1 MKTTTLLGDPS
12 LSVDPGEQVRRTIR
26 VHNTGGV
33 VDRFTVDVIGD
44 AAAWTE
50 VTPAAVNLLPDGH
63 VEVDVVFSPPRSTAV
78 LAGQHHVGV
87 RVRSREDP
95 DSSSVE
101 EVVVEVG
108 AFAELDAELLPSRR
122 RSRRGA
128 RYRLAVE
135 NSGNTPMRVGID
147 PFDPEDDLVD
157 IRLNRESFT
166 LHPATVAL
174 VAVKVRPYRRFLRGE
189 PRPHPFELRL
199 AAEPA
204 VESDVEWTPLTVKG
218 ELVQERLLPG
228 WVLPVLAL
236 LLVLAVALGA
246 LWFTVVAPGIKSI
259 ASEQASGAAAD
270 ASLAASIANAAADKA
285 NGSAQDAAAD
295 LSSAAAITSTTP
307 PPTPSPLSFRVA
319 TFAAPTTDGS
329 FQRFGYAAPGGKAL
343 EIGDIVLQNPRGDV
357 GYLRVLIGETVLLE
371 TGLANFHD
379 LTYAYSTRLRVPA
392 GQQLVV
398 AVNCVTPG
406 QGSARCTAAASFS
419 AMLQP

>member
-174 VAVKVRPYRRFLRGE
+174 VLSLI
-189 PRPHPFELRL
+189 HRL

>member
-1 MKTTTLLGDPS
+1 MKTSTLLGDPT
-12 LSVDPGEQVRRTIR
+12 LTVEPGDQVRCAVR
-26 VHNTGGV
+26 VHNAGGV
-33 VDRFTVDVIGD
+33 VDQFTVDVIGD

-50 VTPAAVNLLPDGH
+50 VTPASVNLMPDGH
-63 VEVDVVFSPPRSTAV
+63 VEVEVVFSPPRSTDVA
-78 LAGQHHVGV
+78 AGQHHVGL

-108 AFAELDAELLPSRR
+108 AFAELDAELLPSKRR
-122 RSRRGA
+122 GRRGA

-135 NSGNTPMRVGID
+135 NAGNTPMRVEVD
-147 PFDPEDDLVD
+147 PFDPEDDRID

-174 VAVKVRPYRRFLRGE
+174 VTVKVRPYRGFLRGE
-189 PRPHPFELRL
+189 PRQHPFELRL
-199 AAEPA
+199 AAEPT
-204 VESDVEWTPLTVKG
+204 VESDVEWTPLTVRG

-228 WVLPVLAL
+228 WVLPVLAVA
-236 LLVLAVALGA
+236 LVLVAALGA
-246 LWFTVVAPGIKSI
+246 LWVAVVAPGIKSI
-259 ASEQASGAAAD
+259 ASEQAAN
-270 ASLAASIANAAADKA
+270 ASLAASMANAAADKA
-285 NGSAQDAAAD
+285 NGSAEDAAAD

-319 TFAAPTTDGS
+319 TFAPPTTDGS
-329 FQRFGYAAPGGKAL
+329 FQRFPYTAPDGKAL

-392 GQQLVV
+392 GQQVVV